1 MKSENNR
8 SEEILNSINNIGR
21 AAAPDFFY
29 TRLKARM
36 EKENEISVRRPWFL
50 RPAYTF
56 AALVIVLVINA
67 VVLFK
72 GNMLKAT
79 EGISENDTML
89 SIAAEYNLN
98 DNSVYD
104 LNQDR

>member
-1 MKSENNR
+1 MKTANNR
-8 SEEILNSINNIGR
+8 TEEILSSIDNIKS

-29 TRLKARM
+29 TRLKARL
-36 EKENEISVRRPWFL
+36 EKENEVTGRPWYL
-50 RPAYTF
+50 KPAYTF
-56 AALVIVLVINA
+56 AALVIVLLINA

-72 GNMLKAT
+72 GNVVKAN
-79 EGISENDTML
+79 EGISESDTML

>member
-1 MKSENNR
+1 MKTANNR
-8 SEEILNSINNIGR
+8 TEEILSSIDKIER
-21 AAAPDFFY
+21 ATAPDFFY

-36 EKENEISVRRPWFL
+36 ERENESPARPWFL
-50 RPAYTF
+50 KPAYTF
-56 AALVIVLVINA
+56 AVLFIVLVINA
-67 VVLFK
+67 FVLFK
-72 GNMLKAT
+72 GNLLKSS